1 MARQEPGAVHPLQ
14 GLVEQDCPGHL
25 RSQLH
30 HSGLPGHCAGHRGSD
45 HCGPDSD
52 GAVLLVLHSH
62 AVLHAHGKNQAS
74 TREGDRIMRK
84 LIFGLFIAIL
94 PALGLAAGAAV
105 PLDPMEP
112 DHTNKESL
120 QRGAALFT
128 NYCMGCH
135 SMEYARYKRVSDDLE
150 IPAELYEENLIF
162 TGAKI
167 GELMKIS
174 MGKDMAAGWFGAP
187 PPALTLVTRVRGE
200 SWVYSYL
207 RGFYKD
213 VSRPLGVNNVVFD
226 NVGMPHVMVEMQG
239 LCAVEPRIGVSP
251 SVEPLSGNINN
262 ADVCP
267 EYAIEGSMSS
277 EEFDAAMYDLTNFL
291 SYMGDPVKV
300 ERERLGIF
308 VLIFV
313 AIFFIFAYLLN
324 REYWKDVH

>member
-1 MARQEPGAVHPLQ
+1 
-14 GLVEQDCPGHL
+14 
-25 RSQLH
+25 
-30 HSGLPGHCAGHRGSD
+30 
-45 HCGPDSD
+45 
-52 GAVLLVLHSH
+52 
-62 AVLHAHGKNQAS
+62 
-74 TREGDRIMRK
+74 MRK

-94 PALGLAAGAAV
+94 PALGLAAGAGV
-105 PLDPMEP
+105 HLDDMSP
-112 DHTNKESL
+112 DHTDKESL

-150 IPAELYEENLIF
+150 IPAALYEENLIF

-167 GELMKIS
+167 GELMKNS
-174 MGKDMAAGWFGAP
+174 MNKDMASGWFGAP
-187 PPALTLVTRVRGE
+187 PPDLTLETRLRGE

-213 VSRPLGVNNVVFD
+213 ETRPLGVNNVVFD
-226 NVGMPHVMVEMQG
+226 LVGMPHVLVDLQG
-239 LCAVEPRIGVSP
+239 LCAVKPSIGVEP
-251 SVEPLSGNINN
+251 SVEPLSGNINHG
-262 ADVCP
+262 DVCP
-267 EYAIEGSMSS
+267 EYAIEGSMTSA
-277 EEFDAAMYDLTNFL
+277 EFDQAMWDLTNFM

-313 AIFFIFAYLLN
+313 AIFFVFAYLLN

>member
-1 MARQEPGAVHPLQ
+1 
-14 GLVEQDCPGHL
+14 
-25 RSQLH
+25 
-30 HSGLPGHCAGHRGSD
+30 
-45 HCGPDSD
+45 
-52 GAVLLVLHSH
+52 
-62 AVLHAHGKNQAS
+62 
-74 TREGDRIMRK
+74 MRK

-94 PALGLAAGAAV
+94 PALGLAAAPGG
-105 PLDPMEP
+105 PLDTMKP

-120 QRGAALFT
+120 QSGAALFT

-150 IPAELYEENLIF
+150 IPAELFEENLIF

-174 MGKDMAAGWFGAP
+174 MSKDMAAGWFGAP
-187 PPALTLVTRVRGE
+187 PPDLTLVTRVRGE

-213 VSRPLGVNNVVFD
+213 DSRPLGVNNVVFD

-239 LCAVEPRIGVSP
+239 LCAVEPKIGVGA

-262 ADVCP
+262 SDVCP

-277 EEFDAAMYDLTNFL
+277 ADFDRAMWDLTNFM